1 MRGAVGLRAITFA
14 LERRG
19 VTVWSV
25 PTVVMP
31 WHPGLGRSTRAPA
44 ELLPAQLDE
53 LGAHAARLDAVLTG
67 YFASAAQ
74 VEAAARLIDRVRE
87 ARPDAHIVVDP
98 VTGDE
103 AGRYVPDAVA
113 EAIHHHLVPRA
124 DMITPN
130 RNELADL
137 AGAATPEAARAL
149 GLKAAIVTS
158 AIDADGEV
166 GAWLVTPDGLSTVA
180 HPRVE
185 RPARG
190 TGDLF
195 SGVLT
200 AALVSGFDPHEA
212 LVEASAA
219 TYAVVSA
226 SPEEALDLAG
236 CQAAIA
242 APDHAPITATG
253 GEPRRE
259 VYGVDGCPGG
269 WAVVAVA
276 AAGPPAPRVFFAE
289 ALDALVAT
297 GATIAVDIPIGLPD
311 ETVGSGRP
319 AEQAARPFLGPRQ
332 SSVFSI
338 PGRAAVYAET
348 YEEACRL
355 ALATS
360 SPPRKVSRQGFAIFP
375 KIRELDGLLT
385 PENQARIFETHAELA
400 FWRLNGER
408 AMPTAKRVKSV
419 PTREGLAERIALLV
433 RHGMPAAFFDARPP
447 GIPLVDVVDAAAL
460 ALIARRCAAGTAQP
474 FPDPPAVDARGLRSA
489 IWA

>member
-19 VTVWSV
+19 VTVWAV

-31 WHPGLGRSTRAPA
+31 WHPGLGRSTRTPADALPEQLA
-44 ELLPAQLDE
+44 ELS
-53 LGAHAARLDAVLTG
+53 AHASRIDAVLTG

-74 VEAAARLIDRVRE
+74 VEAAARFIDSVRA
-87 ARPDAHIVVDP
+87 ARPDAPIVIDP
-98 VTGDE
+98 ITGDE
-103 AGRYVPDAVA
+103 GGRYVPDAVA
-113 EAIHHHLVPRA
+113 EAIHGHLVPRA
-124 DMITPN
+124 DIITPN

-149 GLKAAIVTS
+149 GLEATIVVTS
-158 AIDADGEV
+158 AVLTDDTV
-166 GAWLVTPDGLSTVA
+166 GAWLVTPDGLATVA

-185 RPARG
+185 HPARG
-190 TGDLF
+190 TGDLL

-200 AALVSGFDPHEA
+200 AALVSGRDPYAA

-226 SPEEALDLAG
+226 SSEEALDLAG

-242 APDHAPITATG
+242 VPDRTPITVSGA
-253 GEPRRE
+253 PRKE

-269 WAVVAVA
+269 WAVVGVA
-276 AAGPPAPRVFFAE
+276 ASGPPEPRLFFERSLAG
-289 ALDALVAT
+289 LVAS
-297 GATIAVDIPIGLPD
+297 GATIAIDIPIGLP
-311 ETVGSGRP
+311 ERTEGPGRP
-319 AEQAARPFLGPRQ
+319 PEQAVRPLLGPRQ
-332 SSVFSI
+332 LSVFSI
-338 PGRAAVYAET
+338 PGRAAVYAGT

-355 ALATS
+355 ALETS
-360 SPPRKVSRQGFAIFP
+360 SPPRKVSRQGYGIFD
-375 KIRELDGLLT
+375 KIREVDGLVT
-385 PENQARIFETHAELA
+385 TENQKRIFETHAELA

-408 AMPTAKRVKSV
+408 PMPTAKRVKSV
-419 PTREGLAERIALLV
+419 PTREGLAERIALLAS
-433 RHGMPAAFFDARPP
+433 HGIPAAFFDAPRP

-460 ALIARRCAAGTAQP
+460 ALIARRCAAGLAQP
-474 FPDPPAVDARGLRSA
+474 FPDPPAVDARGLRAA

>member
-19 VTVWSV
+19 VTVWAV

-44 ELLPAQLDE
+44 ELLPVQLDE

-74 VEAAARLIDRVRE
+74 VEAAARLIVRVRE

-242 APDHAPITATG
+242 VPDRTPITVSGA
-253 GEPRRE
+253 PRKE

-269 WAVVAVA
+269 WAVVGVA
-276 AAGPPAPRVFFAE
+276 ASGPPEPRLFFERSLAG
-289 ALDALVAT
+289 LVAS
-297 GATIAVDIPIGLPD
+297 GAAIAIDIPIGLP
-311 ETVGSGRP
+311 ERTEGPGRP
-319 AEQAARPFLGPRQ
+319 PEQAVRPLLGPRQ

-338 PGRAAVYAET
+338 PGRAAVYAGT

-355 ALATS
+355 ALETS
-360 SPPRKVSRQGFAIFP
+360 SPPRKVSRQGYGIFD
-375 KIRELDGLLT
+375 KIREVDGLVT
-385 PENQARIFETHAELA
+385 TENQTRIFETHAELA

-408 AMPTAKRVKSV
+408 PMPTAKRVKSV
-419 PTREGLAERIALLV
+419 PTREGLAERIALLAS
-433 RHGMPAAFFDARPP
+433 HGIPAAFFDAPRP

-460 ALIARRCAAGTAQP
+460 ALIARRCAAGLAEP
-474 FPDPPAVDARGLRSA
+474 FPDPPAVDARGLRAA